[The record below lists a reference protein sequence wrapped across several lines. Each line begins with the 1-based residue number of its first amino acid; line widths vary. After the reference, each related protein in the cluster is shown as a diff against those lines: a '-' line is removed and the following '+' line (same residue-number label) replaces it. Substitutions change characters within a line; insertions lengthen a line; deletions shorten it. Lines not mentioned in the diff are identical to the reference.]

1 MTPQDDYA
9 FVGDPPSEMIRPQA
23 DEVHISCTFTWDI
36 PRARHLVSAW
46 GQYYSIVKLGGCAVG
61 SPADG
66 FLPGMYVR
74 HGVTFTSRGCNNQCP
89 WCLVPQREGKLRELD
104 IQQGNN
110 VLDNN
115 VLQCSKGHRA
125 KVFDMLRSQYSV
137 ELSGGLESTL
147 ITDSIADDIR
157 GLRISQVFLAADAKP
172 ALKALERALRRL
184 QLPRDK
190 ARCYAL
196 LAFGGETI
204 SEATER
210 LESIWEL
217 GAMPF
222 AQLYQPPDKYID
234 YPKEWR
240 KLAWVWSR
248 PAAMKAEHKIPQ
260 RGYNVICQ
268 ASEALSTSP
277 RMS

>member
-1 MTPQDDYA
+1 MTPRDDYA
-9 FVGDPPSEMIRPQA
+9 FIGDPPSEMIRPQA

-36 PRARHLVSAW
+36 AKAKRLVGAW
-46 GQYYSIVKLGGCAVG
+46 GQYYSTVKLGGCAVG
-61 SPADG
+61 SPANG

-74 HGVTFTSRGCNNQCP
+74 QGVTFTSRGCNNQCP

-115 VLQCSKGHRA
+115 LLQCSKEHRA

-137 ELSGGLESTL
+137 ELSGGLESAL
-147 ITDSIADDIR
+147 ITGNIADDIR
-157 GLRISQVFLAADAKP
+157 ALRISQVFLAADTKS
-172 ALKALERALRRL
+172 ALKALEKALSRL

-204 SEATER
+204 SDATER
-210 LESIWEL
+210 LEAIWEL

-222 AQLYQPPDKYID
+222 AQLYQHPAQYID
-234 YPKEWR
+234 YSQEWR
-240 KLAWVWSR
+240 HLARTWSR
-248 PAAMKAEHKIPQ
+248 PACMKTLHK
-260 RGYNVICQ
+260 
-268 ASEALSTSP
+268 SKP
-277 RMS
+277 RRV